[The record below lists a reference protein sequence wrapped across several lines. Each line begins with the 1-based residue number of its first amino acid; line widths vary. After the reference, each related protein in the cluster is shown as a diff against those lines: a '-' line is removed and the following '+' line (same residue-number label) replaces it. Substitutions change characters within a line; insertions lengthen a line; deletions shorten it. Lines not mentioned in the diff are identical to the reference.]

1 MKNINIYAFADEASP
16 NINGQITVLKENRL
30 DGLEIRNVDNVSVS
44 EISNAKAKEVRKK
57 LDDAGLTV
65 WSIGSPIGK
74 IDIERDSFAV
84 HTEKFRRT
92 LEIAEILGA
101 ENIRLFSFFVPKD
114 KNPADY
120 KEEVINRLG
129 TFLDL
134 AKGTGVTL
142 CHENEKGIYGDI
154 PERCLEIHKALP
166 EMPAIFDPANYIQC
180 GADTLEGWKML
191 SGYVK
196 YLHIKDAL
204 KDGSVVPAGKG
215 DGNIPIILGEFRN
228 KGGNCVTLEPHLA
241 VFEGLSSL
249 EQEGDTSA
257 VGEVYRYPSN
267 TAAFKAAADEL
278 KKLIYGGNINGNRST
293 VFYTA

>member
-1 MKNINIYAFADEASP
+1 MNEIKIYAFADEASP
-16 NINGQITVLKENRL
+16 MIDGQITALKENGL
-30 DGLEIRNVDNVSVS
+30 QGLEIRNVDNVNVS

-57 LDDAGLTV
+57 LDDAGLSV

-74 IDIERDSFAV
+74 IDIEKDSFAV

-92 LEIAEILGA
+92 LEITEILGA

-114 KNPADY
+114 KNPEDY

-134 AKGTGVTL
+134 AKGTGITL

-154 PERCLEIHKALP
+154 PERCLELHKALP
-166 EMPAIFDPANYIQC
+166 EIAAIFDPANYVQS
-180 GADTLEGWKML
+180 GADTIKAWEML
-191 SGYVK
+191 DGYVK
-196 YLHIKDAL
+196 YLHIKDSL

-215 DGNIPIILGEFRN
+215 DGNIPFILGEFSK
-228 KGGNCVTLEPHLA
+228 KGKNRVTLEPHLA

-249 EQEGDTSA
+249 EKEGDTSV
-257 VGEVYRYPSN
+257 VGDVYRYSSN
-267 TAAFKAAADEL
+267 TEAFKAAADALKEL
-278 KKLIYGGNINGNRST
+278 I
-293 VFYTA
+293 

>member
-1 MKNINIYAFADEASP
+1 MNEIKIYAFADEASP
-16 NINGQITVLKENRL
+16 NIDEQIIALKRNGLN
-30 DGLEIRNVDNVSVS
+30 GLEIRNVDGVNVSDITV
-44 EISNAKAKEVRKK
+44 EKAKEVKHK
-57 LDDAGLTV
+57 LQENGLIT

-74 IDIERDSFAV
+74 IDIEKDDFSA
-84 HTEKFRRT
+84 HTEKLKHT

-101 ENIRLFSFFVPKD
+101 ENIRLFSFFIPKD

-134 AKGTGVTL
+134 AKGTGITL

-204 KDGSVVPAGKG
+204 LDGSVVPAGKG
-215 DGNIPIILGEFRN
+215 VGNLPFILENFRRN
-228 KGGNCVTLEPHLA
+228 GGKNVTIEPHLT
-241 VFEGLSSL
+241 VFAGLSSL
-249 EQEGDTSA
+249 EKEGDKSV

-267 TAAFKAAADEL
+267 TSAFKAAADALKEL
-278 KKLIYGGNINGNRST
+278 I
-293 VFYTA
+293 

>member
-1 MKNINIYAFADEASP
+1 MNEIKIYAFADEASS
-16 NINGQITVLKENRL
+16 NIDEQIIALKRNGLN
-30 DGLEIRNVDNVSVS
+30 GLEIRNVDGVNVSDITV
-44 EISNAKAKEVRKK
+44 EKAKEVKHK
-57 LDDAGLTV
+57 LQENGLIT

-74 IDIERDSFAV
+74 IDIEKDDFSA
-84 HTEKFRRT
+84 HTEKLKHT

-101 ENIRLFSFFVPKD
+101 ENIRLFSFFIPKD

-134 AKGTGVTL
+134 AKGTGITL

-204 KDGSVVPAGKG
+204 SDGNVVPAGKG
-215 DGNIPIILGEFRN
+215 VGNLPFILEDFRKN
-228 KGGNCVTLEPHLA
+228 GGKCVTLEPHLA
-241 VFEGLSSL
+241 VFEGLAVL
-249 EQEGDTSA
+249 EKEGDKSV
-257 VGEVYRYPSN
+257 VGGVYRYPSN
-267 TAAFKAAADEL
+267 TAAFKAAADALKEL
-278 KKLIYGGNINGNRST
+278 I
-293 VFYTA
+293 

>member
-1 MKNINIYAFADEASP
+1 MNEIKIFAFADEASSM
-16 NINGQITVLKENRL
+16 IDGQITALKENGL
-30 DGLEIRNVDNVSVS
+30 QGLEIRNVDNVNIS
-44 EISNAKAKEVRKK
+44 EISNAKAKEVKKK
-57 LDDAGLTV
+57 LDDAGLAV

-120 KEEVINRLG
+120 KGEVINRLG
-129 TFLDL
+129 KFLDL
-134 AKGTGVTL
+134 AKGTGITL

-204 KDGSVVPAGKG
+204 SDGNVVPAGKG
-215 DGNIPIILGEFRN
+215 VGNLPFILEDFRKN
-228 KGGNCVTLEPHLA
+228 GGKCVTIEPHLT
-241 VFEGLSSL
+241 VFEGLSAL
-249 EQEGDTSA
+249 EKEGDKSV
-257 VGEVYRYPSN
+257 VGEVYRYPST
-267 TAAFKAAADEL
+267 TAAFKAAADALKEL
-278 KKLIYGGNINGNRST
+278 I
-293 VFYTA
+293 